1 MNATFASFT
10 VAVIATLPT
19 KQACY
24 TKTRAPVH
32 NPGRLRYFMPW
43 KVVSNAQLLSSV
55 VMQRGDTGR
64 ALPLYERALAIW
76 EAACGPDHPDV
87 AHTLTD
93 IAVIHLEQVPKLAVK
108 VVQGSGKQ
116 AGLRA
121 LRSKLWSNECFCS
134 PAVCL

>member
-1 MNATFASFT
+1 
-10 VAVIATLPT
+10 
-19 KQACY
+19 
-24 TKTRAPVH
+24 
-32 NPGRLRYFMPW
+32 MPW

-93 IAVIHLEQVPKLAVK
+93 IAVIHLEQVPNLLCRTYKAVTN
-108 VVQGSGKQ
+108 QGFFAARGQ
-116 AGLRA
+116 
-121 LRSKLWSNECFCS
+121 LW
-134 PAVCL
+134 L